1 MRQEPE
7 GGANCS
13 LSGNFWSKTMS
24 ADGDNT
30 RLESLLRL
38 DQQICFALYGAAHA
52 FTRAYKPLLEPLGL
66 TYPQYLVMM
75 ALWEKETATVKA
87 LGEMLGLDSGT
98 LSPLLKRLEQA
109 GHITRKRGTVDERQV
124 MIALTPKGADLKK
137 EGVKVMAAIGNA
149 TGCGLD
155 ELVQIR
161 DSVNA
166 LRDNLQKS

>member
-1 MRQEPE
+1 
-7 GGANCS
+7 
-13 LSGNFWSKTMS
+13 MS

-30 RLESLLRL
+30 RLEGLLRL

-52 FTRAYKPLLEPLGL
+52 F
-66 TYPQYLVMM
+66 
-75 ALWEKETATVKA
+75 TATVKA